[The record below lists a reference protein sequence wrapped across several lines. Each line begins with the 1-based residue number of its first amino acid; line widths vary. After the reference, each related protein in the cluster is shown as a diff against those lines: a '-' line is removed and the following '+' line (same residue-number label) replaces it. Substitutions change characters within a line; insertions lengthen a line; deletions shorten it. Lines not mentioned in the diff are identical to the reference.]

1 MFRNSSPATEEGRVV
16 PINARSAG
24 SRPGVTLAA
33 VAVVQFMVSLD
44 LSVVNVGLPRIAAGL
59 GFGAVGLTWVI
70 HAYAL
75 AFGGLLLLGGKA
87 ADRYGRRR
95 VLLLGLGLFGLASLL
110 GGLAQEPG
118 HLVAARAAQ
127 GVGAAALA
135 PAALALLTAT
145 FPAGRARVRAF
156 GVWSA
161 MNAAGG
167 ALGVLIGGVL
177 TEYAGWRWV
186 MFVNVPM
193 AACALALVWR
203 VAAGPPPA
211 RAGRPDVLGAVLAT
225 AGMTLLVFG
234 VVRTDRY
241 GWASPVTVASLAVA
255 VALLAAFLHV
265 ERTTAREPLIRLG
278 LFANRSV
285 AGANAYNLLVGAAM
299 AAAFYF
305 VSLYLQRVLG
315 IGPALAGLE
324 FLPFALGVVA
334 GSVLAVKLGYRLAP
348 RTLLVA
354 GGLLTAAGFAW
365 FGLIS
370 PDGTFLADV
379 LGPSVVASV
388 GFGLCLG
395 PVVSTA
401 TAGVAPHESG
411 TASGLLN
418 SSRQL
423 GASLGLA
430 ALGTA
435 AQERAGGAATPQALS
450 DGYALGLNLGAALLV
465 VAALIA
471 LVVLRRQRPATATAD
486 AADPAGLA

>member
-1 MFRNSSPATEEGRVV
+1 MTHSPTA
-16 PINARSAG
+16 
-24 SRPGVTLAA
+24 RPGRTLTA

-44 LSVVNVGLPRIAAGL
+44 LSVVNVGLPQIAAGL
-59 GFGAVGLTWVI
+59 GFSAVGLTWVI

-75 AFGGLLLLGGKA
+75 TFGGLLLLGGKA

-95 VLLLGLGLFGLASLL
+95 VLLLGLTLFGLASLF
-110 GGLAQEPG
+110 GGFAQEPG

-127 GVGAAALA
+127 GIGAAALA

-145 FPAGRARVRAF
+145 FPAGRARIRAY

-167 ALGVLIGGVL
+167 ALGVLIGGLL

-193 AACALALVWR
+193 AACALALTWR
-203 VAAGPPPA
+203 ADPGPPPA
-211 RAGRPDVLGAVLAT
+211 PGGRPDVLGAVLAT

-234 VVRTDRY
+234 IVRTDHY
-241 GWASPVTVASLAVA
+241 SWTSPVTLTTLGVTA
-255 VALLAAFLHV
+255 ALLASFLHV

-299 AAAFYF
+299 ASAFYF

-315 IGPALAGLE
+315 TGPALTGVT

-334 GSVLAVKLGYRLAP
+334 GSVLAVKLGYRLAA

-354 GGLLTAAGFAW
+354 GGLLTATGFVW

-370 PDGTFLADV
+370 PDGTFTTDV
-379 LGPSVVASV
+379 LGPSIVAGV
-388 GFGLCLG
+388 GFGLCLA

-401 TAGVAPHESG
+401 TAGVAPHETG

-418 SSRQL
+418 SSRQI

-430 ALGTA
+430 ALGTVA
-435 AQERAGGAATPQALS
+435 HNRTGQTATPEALS
-450 DGYALGLNLGAALLV
+450 DGYALGLTLGAALLV
-465 VAALIA
+465 AAVLIA
-471 LVVLRRQRPATATAD
+471 LTVLRRTGPPAQAEHTAD
-486 AADPAGLA
+486 PDLLPARD